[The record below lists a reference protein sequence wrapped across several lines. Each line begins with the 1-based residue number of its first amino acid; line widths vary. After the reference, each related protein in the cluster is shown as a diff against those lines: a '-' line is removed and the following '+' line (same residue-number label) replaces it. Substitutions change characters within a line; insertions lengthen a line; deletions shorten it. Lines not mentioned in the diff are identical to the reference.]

1 MTQQL
6 YNEGETFVLNNDM
19 SAATYELGLYNDSS
33 DNLSDSASY
42 SAITTEPSG
51 SAYATQ
57 TASATVSLNGSNNG
71 QVDIDLVTFD
81 VSDSSQTVDSV
92 YIRDNSSGD
101 LIAANALGSSYDLS
115 NEGGKLEVDSAGFT
129 LN

>member
-6 YNEGETFVLNNDM
+6 FNEGEAFVLNNNM
-19 SAATYELGLYNDSS
+19 GSVTYQIGLYNDSS
-33 DNLSDSASY
+33 DNLSDSATY
-42 SAITTEPSG
+42 SSITTEPSG
-51 SAYATQ
+51 SAYAAQ
-57 TASATVSLNGSNNG
+57 TAAGTVSTNASNNG
-71 QVDIDLVTFD
+71 QVDIDTVTFD

-92 YIRDNSSGD
+92 YIRDNSTGD

-115 NEGGKLEVDSAGFT
+115 AEGGKLEVDGAGFT

>member
-6 YNEGETFVLNNDM
+6 FNEGETFVLNNAM
-19 SAATYELGLYNDSS
+19 GGVTYEIGLYNDSTDS
-33 DNLSDSASY
+33 LTDSATY
-42 SAITTEPSG
+42 SSITTEPAG
-51 SAYATQ
+51 SAYASQ
-57 TASATVSLNGSNNG
+57 TASGTVSLNGSSNG

-92 YIRDNSSGD
+92 YIRDNASGD

-115 NEGGKLEVDSAGFT
+115 TEGGKLEVDGAGFT
-129 LN
+129 LD